1 MDFTGLPRQTNRAK
15 IISKPIAECQGEK
28 LGTGHDMMKKAT
40 VIFPHQLFEHHP
52 ALSKELEIY
61 LVEEPLFFS
70 GVHSSLKFH
79 KKKLMLHRASMKA
92 YQKKLESRGYRVHY
106 VDFKNDLFQSLRQKK
121 IEEIWFSDPGDR
133 WLESKLKRETLK
145 SGMAIR
151 RYPTPGFL
159 TPEDWL
165 FSFFKESKHLSMTP
179 FYIAQR
185 KRLNVLVKGDKPIGG
200 KWSFDPENRKRIPK
214 GLSIPHRSFPSPSP
228 HVKEAKT
235 FVEKNFSEHPGT
247 TEDFIYPVTHRD
259 AEKWLDD
266 FLKKGLKDFGDY
278 EDAMMR
284 DEPFLFHSLLT
295 PSLNIGLLTPDQVV
309 ERTLAFAKDH
319 RVPLKAL
326 EGFIRQIIGWREFI
340 RAVYLL
346 KQDQERKTNFFK
358 HTRRLPSSFYTGT
371 TGLDP
376 VDIVI
381 KRLGQ
386 YAYAH
391 HIERL
396 MVLGN
401 AMLLCEIDPT
411 EVYRWFMEMFIDA
424 YDWVMVP
431 NVYGMSQHADGGLIT
446 TKPYISSSH
455 YIRKMSDFP
464 EGDWCEIWDGLYWRF
479 IHKHRDFF
487 NKNPR
492 MKVMTNQLD
501 RMGKA
506 RLSAHLTVA
515 NRFLDSL

>member
-1 MDFTGLPRQTNRAK
+1 
-15 IISKPIAECQGEK
+15 
-28 LGTGHDMMKKAT
+28 
-40 VIFPHQLFEHHP
+40 
-52 ALSKELEIY
+52 
-61 LVEEPLFFS
+61 
-70 GVHSSLKFH
+70 
-79 KKKLMLHRASMKA
+79 
-92 YQKKLESRGYRVHY
+92 
-106 VDFKNDLFQSLRQKK
+106 
-121 IEEIWFSDPGDR
+121 
-133 WLESKLKRETLK
+133 
-145 SGMAIR
+145 
-151 RYPTPGFL
+151 
-159 TPEDWL
+159 
-165 FSFFKESKHLSMTP
+165 
-179 FYIAQR
+179 
-185 KRLNVLVKGDKPIGG
+185 
-200 KWSFDPENRKRIPK
+200 
-214 GLSIPHRSFPSPSP
+214 
-228 HVKEAKT
+228 
-235 FVEKNFSEHPGT
+235 
-247 TEDFIYPVTHRD
+247 
-259 AEKWLDD
+259 
-266 FLKKGLKDFGDY
+266 
-278 EDAMMR
+278 MMR

-295 PSLNIGLLTPDQVV
+295 ASLNIGLLTPDQVV
-309 ERTLAFAKDH
+309 ERTLAFAEDH
-319 RVPLKAL
+319 RVPLNAL
-326 EGFIRQIIGWREFI
+326 EGFIRQIIGWREFM

-487 NKNPR
+487 DQNPR

>member
-1 MDFTGLPRQTNRAK
+1 M
-15 IISKPIAECQGEK
+15 
-28 LGTGHDMMKKAT
+28 
-40 VIFPHQLFEHHP
+40 
-52 ALSKELEIY
+52 
-61 LVEEPLFFS
+61 
-70 GVHSSLKFH
+70 
-79 KKKLMLHRASMKA
+79 
-92 YQKKLESRGYRVHY
+92 
-106 VDFKNDLFQSLRQKK
+106 
-121 IEEIWFSDPGDR
+121 
-133 WLESKLKRETLK
+133 
-145 SGMAIR
+145 
-151 RYPTPGFL
+151 
-159 TPEDWL
+159 
-165 FSFFKESKHLSMTP
+165 
-179 FYIAQR
+179 
-185 KRLNVLVKGDKPIGG
+185 
-200 KWSFDPENRKRIPK
+200 
-214 GLSIPHRSFPSPSP
+214 
-228 HVKEAKT
+228 
-235 FVEKNFSEHPGT
+235 
-247 TEDFIYPVTHRD
+247 
-259 AEKWLDD
+259 
-266 FLKKGLKDFGDY
+266 
-278 EDAMMR
+278 
-284 DEPFLFHSLLT
+284 
-295 PSLNIGLLTPDQVV
+295 
-309 ERTLAFAKDH
+309 
-319 RVPLKAL
+319 
-326 EGFIRQIIGWREFI
+326 

-346 KQDQERKTNFFK
+346 KEDQERKANFFK
-358 HTRRLPSSFYTGT
+358 HTRRLPSSFYKGT

-386 YAYAH
+386 HAYAH

-487 NKNPR
+487 DQNPR

>member
-1 MDFTGLPRQTNRAK
+1 MSPVN
-15 IISKPIAECQGEK
+15 S
-28 LGTGHDMMKKAT
+28 AT
-40 VIFPHQLFEHHP
+40 IIFPDQLFKNHP
-52 ALSKELEIY
+52 GLSRHQEIF

-70 GVHSSLKFH
+70 DPQSSMRFH
-79 KKKLMLHRASMKA
+79 KKKLILHRASMDA
-92 YQKKLESRGYRVHY
+92 YRERLEALKYNVRHLGFEKHSRME
-106 VDFKNDLFQSLRQKK
+106 DLFELLRRQH
-121 IEEIWFSDPGDR
+121 IEEIVAVDPTNDV
-133 WLESKLKRETLK
+133 LENRLRKQANQSKIKLTLLP
-145 SGMAIR
+145 S
-151 RYPTPGFL
+151 PGFL
-159 TPEDWL
+159 TPVDWITDFFGETKH
-165 FSFFKESKHLSMTP
+165 FSMAH
-179 FYIAQR
+179 FYISQR
-185 KRLNVLVKGDKPIGG
+185 KRLNVLMKGDKPLGG
-200 KWSFDPENRKRIPK
+200 KWSFDPENRKKIPK
-214 GLSIPHRSFPSPSP
+214 GLSIPQRSFPSPSP
-228 HVKEAKT
+228 HVKEAGT

-247 TEDFIYPVTHRD
+247 TQDFIYPVTHRD
-259 AEKWLDD
+259 AETWLDD

-309 ERTLAFAKDH
+309 EKTLAFAKDH
-319 RVPLKAL
+319 HVPLNAL
-326 EGFIRQIIGWREFI
+326 EGFIRQIIGWREFM
-340 RAVYLL
+340 RVVYLL
-346 KQDQERKTNFFK
+346 KKDPERETNFFK
-358 HTRRLPSSFYTGT
+358 HTRKLPSSFYTGT

-381 KRLGQ
+381 RRLNQ

-431 NVYGMSQHADGGLIT
+431 NVYGMSQYADGGLIT

-479 IHKHRDFF
+479 IHKHRVFF

-501 RMGKA
+501 RMRKTGLD
-506 RLSAHLTVA
+506 RHLA
-515 NRFLDSL
+515 NAEQFLEKL